1 MGIARGRFITLEGG
15 EGAGKSTQAR
25 RLAETLRGQGRE
37 VVLTREPGGSPT
49 AEKIREAILS
59 GAIAPLGPT
68 AEAMMFTAARIDHL
82 DHTIRPALARGA
94 WVVCD
99 RFADSTRAYQG
110 ALGDLDPRFIAS
122 LERIAIGADK
132 PDLTIMVDVPADL
145 GMARASQRR
154 DGAPDRFEAE
164 GPAFHEALRRS
175 FLEIAASEPGRCVV
189 VNGAQEP
196 DAVAQAI
203 WSAVE
208 ARLLTTGESVAAE
221 AASKAAEAPKPR
233 TAKPQAA
240 KPKAAK
246 PQSTAPKKRR
256 AAASKAGA
264 T

>member
-1 MGIARGRFITLEGG
+1 MSIARGRFITLEGG

-25 RLAETLRGQGRE
+25 RIAEALRGQGRE
-37 VVLTREPGGSPT
+37 VVLTREPGGSPR

-59 GAIAPLGPT
+59 GLIAPLGPT

-110 ALGDLDPRFIAS
+110 ALGDLDPRFIRS
-122 LERIAIGADK
+122 LERIAIGPNI
-132 PDLTIMVDVPADL
+132 PDLTIMVDIPADV

-189 VNGAQEP
+189 VSGAQEP
-196 DAVAQAI
+196 DAVAQEI

-208 ARLLTTGESVAAE
+208 ARLLAAGEPAA
-221 AASKAAEAPKPR
+221 KV
-233 TAKPQAA
+233 AKPE
-240 KPKAAK
+240 
-246 PQSTAPKKRR
+246 STAPKRRR
-256 AAASKAGA
+256 AAVSKTGA
-264 T
+264 P

>member
-1 MGIARGRFITLEGG
+1 MRVARGRFITLEGG

-25 RLAETLRGQGRE
+25 RLADTLRGQGRE
-37 VVLTREPGGSPT
+37 VVLTREPGGSPR

-59 GAIAPLGPT
+59 GLIAPLGPA

-132 PDLTIMVDVPADL
+132 PDLTIMVDIPAEV

-164 GPAFHEALRRS
+164 GPAFHEALRQS
-175 FLEIAASEPGRCVV
+175 FLKIAASEPARCVI

-196 DAVAQAI
+196 DAVAEEI

-208 ARLLTTGESVAAE
+208 ARLLTTGESVVKE
-221 AASKAAEAPKPR
+221 NSGKTPK
-233 TAKPQAA
+233 TS

-246 PQSTAPKKRR
+246 PKSTAPKKRR

-264 T
+264 R